1 MGSDNFSNIHNYKD
15 IILRKELLKRN
26 IAIQEEKLRVNMDDL
41 RVKLGLFSDT
51 FAKVERVAIEV
62 DRKSTRLNSSHEIP
76 SRLPSSAWKKTRSIY
91 LHQHSRQRCGILR
104 V

>member
-62 DRKSTRLNSSHEIP
+62 RSYISLFTNGYRYFKEWRESSRRKR
-76 SRLPSSAWKKTRSIY
+76 Y
-91 LHQHSRQRCGILR
+91 D

>member
-1 MGSDNFSNIHNYKD
+1 
-15 IILRKELLKRN
+15 
-26 IAIQEEKLRVNMDDL
+26 MDDL

-62 DRKSTRLNSSHEIP
+62 RSYISLFTNGYRYFKEWRENSRRKR
-76 SRLPSSAWKKTRSIY
+76 Y
-91 LHQHSRQRCGILR
+91 D